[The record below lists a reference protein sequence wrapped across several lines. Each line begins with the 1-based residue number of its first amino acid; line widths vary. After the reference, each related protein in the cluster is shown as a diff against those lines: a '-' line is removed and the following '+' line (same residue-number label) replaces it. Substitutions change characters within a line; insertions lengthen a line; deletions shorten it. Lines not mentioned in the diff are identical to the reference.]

1 MTSNTSAETAVAVDL
16 IIQPIGE
23 IVTPD
28 AVGGPVREE
37 KLGAVKRIKDG
48 AIAVKDG
55 RIVLCGPAELVNA
68 SVKTNQRTRTVD
80 ATGKLLTPGFVDPHT
95 HLVFGGNRA
104 NEFQMRCQG
113 KKYAEIAAAGG
124 GIVASMRGTRQ
135 ASLDELVELGRQRL
149 DLMLAHGTTT
159 VEVKTGYGLDLESE
173 LRMLEAI
180 LALDS
185 VHPVDVVPTFMPAHA
200 VPPGGDRE
208 RYVSE
213 IVDTIMPAA
222 LDVLR
227 DKGLSTDSIFV
238 DVFCDEGYFTLA
250 DTEKIFARGKELG
263 MKLKVHADEFASL
276 GATRAAAAAGA
287 TSADHLLAITSE
299 DIRLLA
305 QSDTVAVL
313 LPGTSFFLN
322 LKEHAPARSM
332 IERGVAIAVGSD
344 FNPGSC
350 HIFSAP
356 LIMGLACLHLG
367 LTPEEALTA
376 MTLNAAYAIGRGEDV
391 GQLSEGYQADM
402 VVWNVA
408 TLEEI
413 PYNMGWNPVFA
424 TIKKGNVFP
433 AQS

>member
-1 MTSNTSAETAVAVDL
+1 MTTNISAEAAVLVDL
-16 IIQPIGE
+16 LIHPIGE

-28 AVGGPVREE
+28 SVGGPVREE
-37 KLGAVKRIKDG
+37 KLGAVKRVKDG

-55 RIVLCGPAELVNA
+55 RIVLCGPAEMVTN
-68 SVKTNQRTRTVD
+68 SVRTDERTRKFD
-80 ATGKLLTPGFVDPHT
+80 ASGKLLTPGFVDPHT

-124 GIVASMRGTRQ
+124 GIVASMRGTRE
-135 ASLDELVELGRQRL
+135 ATLEELVELGRKRL
-149 DLMLAHGTTT
+149 DLMLASGTTT
-159 VEVKTGYGLDLESE
+159 VEIKTGYGLDLESE

-180 LALDS
+180 LALDA

-208 RYVSE
+208 SYVRE
-213 IVDTIMPAA
+213 IVNTIMPAA
-222 LDVLR
+222 LEVLR
-227 DKGLSTDSIFV
+227 GKGRRADSMFV

-250 DTEKIFARGKELG
+250 DTEEIFARGQELG
-263 MKLKVHADEFASL
+263 LKLKVHADEFASL
-276 GATRAAAAAGA
+276 GATRLAATSGAA
-287 TSADHLLAITSE
+287 SADHLLAITGE
-299 DIRLLA
+299 DIGILA

-322 LKEHAPARSM
+322 LKEHAPARTM
-332 IERGVAIAVGSD
+332 VERGVAIAIGSD

-402 VVWNVA
+402 IVWNVA
-408 TLEEI
+408 TLAEV
-413 PYNMGWNPVFA
+413 PYNMGWNPVSA
-424 TIKKGNVFP
+424 TIKKGNVFT

>member
-1 MTSNTSAETAVAVDL
+1 MTTNISAETAVAVDL
-16 IIQPIGE
+16 IIHPVGE

-28 AVGGPVREE
+28 SVGGPVREE
-37 KLGAVKRIKDG
+37 KLAAVKRIKDG

-55 RIVLCGPAELVNA
+55 RIVMCGPAKLVNS
-68 SVKTNQRTRTVD
+68 SVKTNERTRTVD
-80 ATGKLLTPGFVDPHT
+80 ASGKLITPGFVDPHT

-124 GIVASMRGTRQ
+124 GIVASMRGTREATLEQ
-135 ASLDELVELGRQRL
+135 LVELGRQRL

-159 VEVKTGYGLDLESE
+159 VEVKTGYGLDLDSE

-185 VHPVDVVPTFMPAHA
+185 VHPVDVVATFMPAHA
-200 VPPGGDRE
+200 VPPGDKRE
-208 RYVSE
+208 RYVEE
-213 IVDTIMPAA
+213 IVETIMPAA
-222 LDVLR
+222 LKILR
-227 DKGLSTDSIFV
+227 DKGRSADSMFI

-250 DTEKIFARGKELG
+250 DTEKIFARGQELG

-276 GATRAAAAAGA
+276 GATRLAATAGA
-287 TSADHLLAITSE
+287 ASADHLLAITAE
-299 DIRLLA
+299 DIRILA

-322 LKEHAPARSM
+322 LKEHAPARTM

-413 PYNMGWNPVFA
+413 PYNMGWNPVST
-424 TIKKGNVFP
+424 TIKKGNVF
-433 AQS
+433 SSRS